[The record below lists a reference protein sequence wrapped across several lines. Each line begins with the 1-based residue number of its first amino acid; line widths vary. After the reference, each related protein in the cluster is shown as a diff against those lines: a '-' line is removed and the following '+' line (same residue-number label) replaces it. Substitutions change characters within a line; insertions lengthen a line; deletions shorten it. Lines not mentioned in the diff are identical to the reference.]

1 MNLFTVRKH
10 TLLLI
15 ASIVWLAAGIN
26 ITRIGFEAYAN
37 NHVTP
42 INILL
47 SAAVGA
53 VFWLFVF
60 GKLVVKHTARI
71 ASYEEERHF
80 FLKFFDVPAFLI
92 MAVMMTGGISIR
104 AFGLAPE
111 VFIAVFYTGLG
122 LALTLAGL
130 RFGWMWM
137 SARSN
142 PAWSDPTAR

>member
-1 MNLFTVRKH
+1 M
-10 TLLLI
+10 
-15 ASIVWLAAGIN
+15 
-26 ITRIGFEAYAN
+26 
-37 NHVTP
+37 TP
-42 INILL
+42 INVLL

-104 AFGLAPE
+104 HS
-111 VFIAVFYTGLG
+111 
-122 LALTLAGL
+122 ALRPKSSSPSSTPDSDWRSRLPA
-130 RFGWMWM
+130 
-137 SARSN
+137 SAL
-142 PAWSDPTAR
+142 DGCG